1 MTLSSGSGCNG
12 HTSEGMNSEN
22 SEWTGWNWSIHRCF
36 YIGVQWSLMIA
47 GYAQYWVESCLN
59 PPWIV
64 MWCCW
69 ELQHSVHLRSRK
81 CCSGTEIHL
90 PQKQSTWT
98 YLHQKWTKKTWTDDW
113 HKRRLTTKA
122 INRIFSKFHLW
133 GFFFPSR
140 NLHELKTDHKTAAN
154 NRTKIFMISLHESY
168 SAECFILQVAERKW
182 TCAVLLL
189 HRNMRK
195 AEHEKN
201 HYFHVKAKNWSV
213 SGTTALH
220 TCSVNVL
227 TNYHFEKNLVGPS
240 IRYDNA
246 GSCIMQLWP
255 QCHVL
260 TVKKDEI

>member
-1 MTLSSGSGCNG
+1 
-12 HTSEGMNSEN
+12 
-22 SEWTGWNWSIHRCF
+22 
-36 YIGVQWSLMIA
+36 
-47 GYAQYWVESCLN
+47 
-59 PPWIV
+59 
-64 MWCCW
+64 
-69 ELQHSVHLRSRK
+69 
-81 CCSGTEIHL
+81 
-90 PQKQSTWT
+90 
-98 YLHQKWTKKTWTDDW
+98 
-113 HKRRLTTKA
+113 
-122 INRIFSKFHLW
+122 
-133 GFFFPSR
+133 
-140 NLHELKTDHKTAAN
+140 
-154 NRTKIFMISLHESY
+154 MISLHESY

-246 GSCIMQLWP
+246 GSCIMQL
-255 QCHVL
+255 
-260 TVKKDEI
+260 